1 MHLAASLTSSSAA
14 PLNWSYLEKQFYNYS
29 YHYEIILKWYDD
41 DGYDDDENDEIF
53 WGAGLQNMEMNC
65 TRQLPVKNFFFLTLV
80 LKNYYT
86 RFFLSDVTTFE
97 FEKCFLV
104 ASFQSRT
111 KVEQLL

>member
-65 TRQLPVKNFFFLTLV
+65 TRQLPVKNFFSHTC
-80 LKNYYT
+80 LKELLYKVFPFRCDNL
-86 RFFLSDVTTFE
+86 RIRKMFPC
-97 FEKCFLV
+97 CFI
-104 ASFQSRT
+104 S
-111 KVEQLL
+111 K